1 MSEQRDLKGKILS
14 FSIVRAWSA
23 LSESK
28 CKKWDDKELDVI
40 EGFKF
45 FSFFLGQL
53 CLTAEFL
60 MCTQT
65 INPWMIQRFFEEL
78 LFTIVVSSNIVMECF
93 TTLSAFLGA
102 YKLFTLYEAQG
113 HLSVTD
119 VLKFWGRKYLRLAPM
134 YYFIF
139 FVGWA
144 VFPYLGA
151 GPIWYTAHAMYDD
164 CADYWWAQLLMIGN
178 LVPFFQAPNYG
189 CFFWGWPVTTDM

>member
-1 MSEQRDLKGKILS
+1 MSEQRNLKGKILS
-14 FSIVRAWSA
+14 FSIVRAWKA

-28 CKKWDDKELDVI
+28 CKRWDDKELDVI

-102 YKLFTLYEAQG
+102 YKLFSLYEA
-113 HLSVTD
+113 
-119 VLKFWGRKYLRLAPM
+119 
-134 YYFIF
+134 
-139 FVGWA
+139 
-144 VFPYLGA
+144 
-151 GPIWYTAHAMYDD
+151 
-164 CADYWWAQLLMIGN
+164 
-178 LVPFFQAPNYG
+178 
-189 CFFWGWPVTTDM
+189 